1 MTGEPKLKRSDS
13 RRSRRDK
20 PRYNAVIAID
30 GTAQSEKAFN
40 WYLER
45 CYLPGHRLI
54 LVQGIQSP
62 TFFGFSDSIVF
73 DAVIED
79 LRDQSLVLQEKYANI
94 LKERQISGKYI
105 ASIEESPH
113 DWVARV
119 AKHYRANVVV
129 MGSQGC
135 DKLHKSVLSTTSD
148 CIMEQ
153 AGDAFAIYPGK
164 GVVFSE
170 SVQVK
175 APRVSV

>member
-1 MTGEPKLKRSDS
+1 MVKRSES
-13 RRSRRDK
+13 RRTRRDK
-20 PRYNAVIAID
+20 RYNAVIAID
-30 GTAQSEKAFN
+30 GTPQSEKAFN

-62 TFFGFSDSIVF
+62 MFFGFSDSLVF
-73 DAVIED
+73 DAIIED
-79 LRDQSLVLQEKYANI
+79 LREQSSALQEKYANI

-105 ASIEESPH
+105 ASIEEAPH
-113 DWVARV
+113 DFVAKV
-119 AKHYRANVVV
+119 AKHYKANVVV
-129 MGSQGC
+129 MGSRGC
-135 DKLHKSVLSTTSD
+135 DKLHKSVMGNTSD

-153 AGDAFAIYPGK
+153 AGDAFAVYPGK

-175 APRVSV
+175 TPRVSV